1 MFDLI
6 VVLLCHTYF
15 IFPLQPKQE
24 ISVSIEK
31 ETNLIAHS
39 GRILEIY
46 FHYVQ
51 LDQLEKSCLNWNCRI
66 VTCRVESIAKRIL
79 LLFFVEFVK
88 IGDDPN

>member
-31 ETNLIAHS
+31 ETNLIAHC
-39 GRILEIY
+39 GRILENY
-46 FHYVQ
+46 FYSVEI
-51 LDQLEKSCLNWNCRI
+51 DQLEMSCNNWNCRI
-66 VTCRVESIAKRIL
+66 VTCTCIELNYKQREL
-79 LLFFVEFVK
+79 LLFLLK
-88 IGDDPN
+88 L